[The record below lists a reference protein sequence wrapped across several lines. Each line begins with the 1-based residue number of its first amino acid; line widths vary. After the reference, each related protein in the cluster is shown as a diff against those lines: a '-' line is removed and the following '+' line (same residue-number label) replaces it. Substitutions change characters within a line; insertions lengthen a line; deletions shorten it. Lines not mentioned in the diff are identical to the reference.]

1 MNLFQRFLINYFES
15 YPISYYNMSAILIY
29 IRNVLPVCK
38 ICFIQI
44 LFSQEFTSNC
54 TVYLFAK
61 VVSFRFN
68 SHRNLHQNVQL
79 SMAAQS
85 AGNDSFEIALKC
97 DTKTILE
104 PQFTNCT
111 YISTDK
117 LNMTL
122 FGFDVQYRGQ
132 LKLEYC
138 I

>member
-1 MNLFQRFLINYFES
+1 MF
-15 YPISYYNMSAILIY
+15 
-29 IRNVLPVCK
+29 
-38 ICFIQI
+38 
-44 LFSQEFTSNC
+44 
-54 TVYLFAK
+54 YLCAK

-97 DTKTILE
+97 DTKNILE

-122 FGFDVQYRGQ
+122 FGFDV
-132 LKLEYC
+132 
-138 I
+138 